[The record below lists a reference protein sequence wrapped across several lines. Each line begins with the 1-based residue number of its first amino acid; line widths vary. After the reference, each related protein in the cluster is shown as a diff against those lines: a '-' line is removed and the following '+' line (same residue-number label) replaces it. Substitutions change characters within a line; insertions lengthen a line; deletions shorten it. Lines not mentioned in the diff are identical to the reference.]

1 MYANISLPVSMVQLE
16 NLNLPH
22 IYVYP
27 TLIITTLLYMVTMFC
42 NMMVLLAIARCK
54 ELHQPMFILLFNL
67 PISDM
72 IGTTA
77 FLPQLLWSIVTQY
90 RSIPYTAC
98 ITQAFLIHMYGTGNL
113 LILSIMAYD
122 RYIAICFP
130 LRYNEIMSPLTLVK
144 MILSVWIVTIS
155 VIATMFL
162 LHRQYEICRTNIVD
176 FYCNNPS
183 LLKIMCG
190 ETTVSSYYGLMVI
203 ILIQGVPLAIMMY
216 TYAQILYVCIMT
228 NNADARQ
235 KAIQTC
241 SSHLVVYLFLQVNT
255 LVTLMAHRNGKVSP
269 TIRRALGVSI
279 LIFPPLLDPIIYGL
293 RVQKLKMGIK
303 MLLKRNVFLK

>member
-144 MILSVWIVTIS
+144 MILLVWIVTIS

-241 SSHLVVYLFLQVNT
+241 SSHLVVYLFLQFVATFTILSHRFNT
-255 LVTLMAHRNGKVSP
+255 VSADLQK
-269 TIRRALGVSI
+269 IMGM
-279 LIFPPLLDPIIYGL
+279 LIFLIPPLLNPIVYGL
-293 RVQKLKMGIK
+293 YTGEIRNALLRIIK
-303 MLLKRNVFLK
+303 KRSISV

>member
-1 MYANISLPVSMVQLE
+1 MVQLE

-144 MILSVWIVTIS
+144 MILLVWIVTIS